1 MNQMWARP
9 QTDMTPVSDPLTSSP
24 NAPNMP
30 VASIKGE
37 LVKMLTPFPRR
48 RHKVLPAFISAHEV
62 FDGFDGPCSSTHND
76 CSCG

>member
-9 QTDMTPVSDPLTSSP
+9 QTDMTPVSDALTSSP

-37 LVKMLTPFPRR
+37 TGKNADSVSKKETQSFTCF
-48 RHKVLPAFISAHEV
+48 HF
-62 FDGFDGPCSSTHND
+62 ST
-76 CSCG
+76 

>member
-37 LVKMLTPFPRR
+37 TGENADSVSKKETQSFTCF
-48 RHKVLPAFISAHEV
+48 HF
-62 FDGFDGPCSSTHND
+62 ST
-76 CSCG
+76 